1 MSAQRELSGK
11 LSASPTAARKR
22 AGDEGQTSVY
32 YRPPMTTPTDFP
44 TPELLAPA
52 GGWDCVRAAVANGAD
67 AVYFGLP
74 KFNARLR
81 ADNFTE
87 AELPEVVAFCHRHG
101 VKAYV
106 AFNTLVFTGELD
118 AAADYLR
125 LLSRAG
131 VDALIVQDVGL
142 VRLARAITPEL
153 PIHAST
159 QMTITS
165 PEGVAFAKELGIER
179 AVLAR
184 ELSLREL
191 GKFGDGKSQMANGEM
206 ALPLEVFVHGALCV
220 AYSGQ
225 CLTSE
230 SLGQRSA
237 NRGECAQACR
247 MPYELVVD
255 GAVRDLGDRRYLLS
269 PQDLAAVNEIPALM
283 ALGVVSFKI
292 EGRLKTPEYVAAV
305 CQVYRKAI
313 DAALAAREADGHS
326 VSGVT
331 KEDRHQLEMA
341 FSRGLY
347 SGWMHGVNHQ
357 ELVSARFGKKRGPFA
372 GRLEKVGRDFVELSP
387 EIELKPGDGVVFDTG
402 GDTNAEQGGRI
413 FGIKN
418 GRYFFQHDRIDFTR
432 LKTGDRVWKTDD
444 PELNKRLRQSFAGK
458 IEPRR
463 RVLVDLRVSGRAG
476 EAMVVLGSI
485 GRWPVA
491 AGGLAGSTGC
501 ERAHLADEHDSCA
514 EFAASRREQQASG
527 LCSPAKARCASAL
540 PLAAARTAPL
550 TTEKLSEHLGRFGE
564 SGYVLGEFEN
574 ALEGEVILPIG
585 ELNRLRRELGF
596 QLDAARAVVRAE
608 SGDSWREVFRGS
620 ARRGAAV
627 GEAGS
632 FPYSGAASQ
641 RVLRVLCR
649 TMEQLDAAL
658 TCEVGEVYADFEDI
672 RRYKDAV
679 AQVRAAENG
688 ARIFLATPRIQKPG
702 EQGFF
707 KLIENAAPDG
717 VLIRNLGAIAHF
729 AASPLRKVGDFS
741 LNVANPLTAQHL
753 IGAGLER
760 VTVSY
765 DLNIGQVL
773 DLLAAAPPEW
783 FELTIH
789 QHMPM
794 FHMEHCVFAA
804 FMSQGKDSTDCGR
817 PCEKHRVHLRDRV
830 GVEHPLRADVGC
842 RNTLFNAVAQTG
854 ARFFAQLENA
864 GLRDFRV
871 ELLEENAGE
880 AERVIRAYQ
889 TLLGGTRDGEEL
901 WRELRAQSQLGVT
914 GGTYQA
920 G

>member
-1 MSAQRELSGK
+1 M
-11 LSASPTAARKR
+11 PTPAPF
-22 AGDEGQTSVY
+22 S
-32 YRPPMTTPTDFP
+32 

-81 ADNFTE
+81 ANNFTE

-118 AAADYLR
+118 AAAEYLR

-159 QMTITS
+159 QMTISS
-165 PEGVAFAKELGIER
+165 PEGVTFARELGIER

-191 GKFGDGKSQMANGEM
+191 AKFGDRET

-269 PQDLAAVNEIPALM
+269 PQDLAAVEEIPALLK
-283 ALGVVSFKI
+283 LGVVSFKI

-313 DAALAAREADGHS
+313 DAALAD
-326 VSGVT
+326 VPNT
-331 KEDRHQLEMA
+331 PDRQQLEMA
-341 FSRGLY
+341 FSRGLS

-357 ELVSARFGKKRGPFA
+357 ELVSARFGKKRGPLA
-372 GRLEKVGRDFVELSP
+372 GRIVSVGRDCVELTP
-387 EIELKPGDGVVFDTG
+387 QIALKLGDGVVFDTG

-413 FGIKN
+413 FGIKG
-418 GRYFFQHDRIDFTR
+418 GRYFFQHGHIDFAR
-432 LKTGDRVWKTDD
+432 LKPGDRVWKTDD

-463 RVLVDLRVSGRAG
+463 RVVVDVRVNGRAG
-476 EAMVVLGSI
+476 EALLLLGSARVPRA
-485 GRWPVA
+485 GEGVPPARTSADVA
-491 AGGLAGSTGC
+491 TGSGVPTTPD
-501 ERAHLADEHDSCA
+501 ADGSS
-514 EFAASRREQQASG
+514 SRRDATTNTRD
-527 LCSPAKARCASAL
+527 ACAPQNLRSAL
-540 PLAAARTAPL
+540 LLQAAHTAPL
-550 TTEKLSEHLGRFGE
+550 TTEKLREHLGRFGE
-564 SGYVLGEFEN
+564 SGYVLGEFAN
-574 ALEGEVILPIG
+574 DLEGDVILPIG
-585 ELNRLRRELGF
+585 ELNRLRRELVF

-608 SGDSWREVFRGS
+608 SPESWREVFQSS
-620 ARRGAAV
+620 ASLRLVNPPTREP
-627 GEAGS
+627 EAC
-632 FPYSGAASQ
+632 AT
-641 RVLRVLCR
+641 LRVLCR
-649 TMEQLDAAL
+649 TMDQLDAAL
-658 TCEVGEVYADFEDI
+658 SCGIGEIYADFEDL

-679 AQVRAAENG
+679 ARVRGAENG
-688 ARIFLATPRIQKPG
+688 ARIFLATPRIQKAG

-804 FMSQGKDSTDCGR
+804 FLSKGKDATDCGR
-817 PCEKHRVHLRDRV
+817 PCEKHRVSLRDRV

-842 RNTLFNAVAQTG
+842 RNTLFNAVPQTG
-854 ARFFAQLENA
+854 ARFFAQLGDA
-864 GLRDFRV
+864 GLRDYRV
-871 ELLEENAGE
+871 ELLEESADE
-880 AERVIRAYQ
+880 AARVIRAYQ
-889 TLLGGTRDGEEL
+889 TLLGGERDGEEL

-914 GGTYQA
+914 HGTYQTA
-920 G
+920 

>member
-1 MSAQRELSGK
+1 M
-11 LSASPTAARKR
+11 T
-22 AGDEGQTSVY
+22 
-32 YRPPMTTPTDFP
+32 PPAPFS

-118 AAADYLR
+118 AAAEYLR

-165 PEGVAFAKELGIER
+165 PEGVTFARELGIER

-191 GKFGDGKSQMANGEM
+191 AKFGDRET

-230 SLGQRSA
+230 ALGQRSA

-269 PQDLAAVNEIPALM
+269 PQDLAAVEEIPALLK
-283 ALGVVSFKI
+283 LGVVSFKI

-313 DAALAAREADGHS
+313 DAALAE
-326 VSGVT
+326 VPNT
-331 KEDRHQLEMA
+331 PDRHQLEMA

-357 ELVSARFGKKRGPFA
+357 ELVSARFGKKRGPLVGRIA
-372 GRLEKVGRDFVELSP
+372 GVGRDCVELAP
-387 EIELKPGDGVVFDTG
+387 EIALKLGDGVVFDTG
-402 GDTNAEQGGRI
+402 GDTDAEQGGRI
-413 FGIKN
+413 FGIKG
-418 GRYFFQHDRIDFTR
+418 GRYFFQHGHIDFAR
-432 LKTGDRVWKTDD
+432 LKPGDRVWKTDD

-463 RVLVDLRVSGRAG
+463 RVVVDLRVSGRAG
-476 EAMVVLGSI
+476 EALVVLGSARVPRA
-485 GRWPVA
+485 GEGVPPARTFADVPRADHVQPSRGALGSSSQRDA
-491 AGGLAGSTGC
+491 ATNTRDA
-501 ERAHLADEHDSCA
+501 CA
-514 EFAASRREQQASG
+514 PRMVR
-527 LCSPAKARCASAL
+527 SAL
-540 PLAAARTAPL
+540 PLQAARTAPL
-550 TTEKLSEHLGRFGE
+550 TAEKLREHLGRFGE
-564 SGYVLGEFEN
+564 SGYVLGEFAN
-574 ALEGEVILPIG
+574 DLEGGVILPIG
-585 ELNRLRRELGF
+585 EMNRLRRELVF

-608 SGDSWREVFRGS
+608 SADSWREVFQSS
-620 ARRGAAV
+620 ARFQPAV
-627 GEAGS
+627 PTHGGLEAR
-632 FPYSGAASQ
+632 AT
-641 RVLRVLCR
+641 LRVLCR
-649 TMEQLDAAL
+649 SMDQLDAAL
-658 TCEVGEVYADFEDI
+658 TCGVSEVYADFEDI
-672 RRYKDAV
+672 RRYQDAV
-679 AQVRAAENG
+679 ARVRAAENG
-688 ARIFLATPRIQKPG
+688 AQIFLATPRIQKAG
-702 EQGFF
+702 ELGFF
-707 KLIENAAPDG
+707 KLIENTAPDG

-753 IGAGLER
+753 IRAGLER

-765 DLNIGQVL
+765 DLNIAQVL
-773 DLLAAAPPEW
+773 DLLAAAPPAW

-804 FMSQGKDSTDCGR
+804 FLSKGKDATDCGR
-817 PCEKHRVHLRDRV
+817 PCEKHRVSLRDRV
-830 GVEHPLRADVGC
+830 GMEHPLRADVGC
-842 RNTLFNAVAQTG
+842 RNTLFNAVPQTG
-854 ARFFAQLENA
+854 ARFFAQLESA
-864 GLRDFRV
+864 GLRDYRI
-871 ELLEENAGE
+871 ELLEENADE
-880 AERVIRAYQ
+880 AARVIRAYQ
-889 TLLGGTRDGEEL
+889 TLFSGERGGEDL
-901 WRELRAQSQLGVT
+901 WRDLRAQSQLGVT
-914 GGTYQA
+914 HGTYQA